1 MHAANGKLWHSPR
14 SCFPRT
20 WFPSQLCFFCF
31 HPELYDYFIYNVCF
45 SAVLSGGE
53 GVRKMSVCSL
63 LSGTRVGLYHFDSA
77 VSSAYSLF
85 WQYLKKN
92 VSCSWPCHTTCGIL
106 VPQPGIKPM
115 SLALEAQS
123 LNHSI
128 VQEVSIFWKYFDNIL
143 RMLIF
148 EAELYQH

>member
-1 MHAANGKLWHSPR
+1 
-14 SCFPRT
+14 
-20 WFPSQLCFFCF
+20 
-31 HPELYDYFIYNVCF
+31 
-45 SAVLSGGE
+45 
-53 GVRKMSVCSL
+53 
-63 LSGTRVGLYHFDSA
+63 
-77 VSSAYSLF
+77 
-85 WQYLKKN
+85 
-92 VSCSWPCHTTCGIL
+92 
-106 VPQPGIKPM
+106 M